1 MNEKYISYSENRDQI
16 VIKGKLRRSLYQF
29 LELNVDEQVNKKELL
44 KYALLEALKLNPKDI
59 ILIKKKEIFIKIF
72 DLNKIKKDS
81 KEFEKNSHQPV
92 GRFNGFSKEE
102 LETLANEYFDA
113 KSLSSFLQDIAK
125 EVFYELL
132 IEKQVSN
139 EFFEKNIFPTVLEV
153 MTKEF
158 LDLTNKDKEFAKGFA
173 GYIFRINFVKFFNY
187 MSDELLYHIYKK
199 NEFLLSWLKYYDG
212 HRFYNENKQQCKT
225 QKLVSDDKQ
234 VWNPAAIYAKA
245 FVWFQARDKLINSK
259 KKVHNLEIEMEN
271 LLINGKN
278 PVDYKKELFQKEQK
292 LEKEISN
299 LKIKLKSSVKERDD
313 CKEESKKEILSSK
326 IENMNL
332 EINRSMELV
341 KSLKKE
347 RFSITTDVDYKRF
360 KEEKLLAQRD
370 IERQSK
376 ILNENREIYASIQ
389 SAIVRVLTSKRIC
402 LGDEN

>member
-1 MNEKYISYSENRDQI
+1 
-16 VIKGKLRRSLYQF
+16 
-29 LELNVDEQVNKKELL
+29 
-44 KYALLEALKLNPKDI
+44 
-59 ILIKKKEIFIKIF
+59 
-72 DLNKIKKDS
+72 
-81 KEFEKNSHQPV
+81 
-92 GRFNGFSKEE
+92 
-102 LETLANEYFDA
+102 
-113 KSLSSFLQDIAK
+113 
-125 EVFYELL
+125 
-132 IEKQVSN
+132 
-139 EFFEKNIFPTVLEV
+139 
-153 MTKEF
+153 
-158 LDLTNKDKEFAKGFA
+158 
-173 GYIFRINFVKFFNY
+173 
-187 MSDELLYHIYKK
+187 
-199 NEFLLSWLKYYDG
+199 
-212 HRFYNENKQQCKT
+212 
-225 QKLVSDDKQ
+225 
-234 VWNPAAIYAKA
+234 
-245 FVWFQARDKLINSK
+245 
-259 KKVHNLEIEMEN
+259 MEN

-299 LKIKLKSSVKERDD
+299 LKVKLKSLVKERDD